1 MCPAPGQVMPPVP
14 ALALMPLLPPLGR
27 EPPVPI
33 PLVPPL
39 ALIPPTACPP
49 LAMPPL
55 PDRPAEPPGPTP
67 APSYTWPEPP
77 LATAPPARPPVPPA
91 LSPAEPS
98 TSAVGPSVALEHAA
112 AVRSSTLAREKSG
125 RSLIADSRCFLGVD
139 AELDQHVV
147 FDQIVRHTRVNDRK
161 IFAID
166 AKFGVDRDLI
176 GLDFDLGGEGDALG
190 HAVQLEITTDGVGC
204 AVLAACLDRRG
215 SELGLRKFLG
225 IEEVRRLQMPRELCW
240 LDRER
245 SDINL
250 GVYVALSGVPADDVD
265 GASERFERAVVL
277 GADFRAD
284 EGHGRAVIAEGV
296 ADRAGCRSCRGHGF
310 RGAGDG
316 RLSLALGRVVVASP
330 SQAAQSE
337 SEERTRD
344 ERR

>member
-27 EPPVPI
+27 EPPAPI
-33 PLVPPL
+33 PLVPPP

-49 LAMPPL
+49 LDMPP
-55 PDRPAEPPGPTP
+55 PIASP
-67 APSYTWPEPP
+67 PEPP

-277 GADFRAD
+277 GADFRAN
-284 EGHGRAVIAEGV
+284 EVHGRAIIAEGV
-296 ADRAGCRSCRGHGF
+296 ADRACCRSCGHGF
-310 RGAGDG
+310 CSARDG
-316 RLSLALGRVVVASP
+316 RLSLALGRIVVASP

-337 SEERTRD
+337 SEQRTRD
-344 ERR
+344 ER